1 MCCNSQQYIAGPVGG
16 SGVAILWGEW
26 GACGGEHKVGPQ
38 TPHTMVERWDHALEG
53 SDTDARCCQGRP
65 ENLLPHLG
73 FINISNIATTIAC
86 KMIILLIV
94 AHLYFLNADD
104 IILGRTIADITNF
117 KLGHLSLFLL

>member
-1 MCCNSQQYIAGPVGG
+1 MGWLYCGGCGG
-16 SGVAILWGEW
+16 SVVGNTRWDHRPPTLW
-26 GACGGEHKVGPQ
+26 
-38 TPHTMVERWDHALEG
+38 WDHALEG

-104 IILGRTIADITNF
+104 IILGRTVADITNF